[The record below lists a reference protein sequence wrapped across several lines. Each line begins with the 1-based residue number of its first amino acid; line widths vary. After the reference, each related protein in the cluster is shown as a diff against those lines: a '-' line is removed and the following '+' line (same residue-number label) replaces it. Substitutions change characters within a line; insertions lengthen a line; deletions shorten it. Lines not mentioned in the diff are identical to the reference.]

1 LKQEQG
7 GLVRQGI
14 YQLEDET
21 LTLCLAPPGEKRPA
35 DFTPRPETRH
45 ALLVYRRA
53 PEGGGK
59 EPLAMIRN
67 REKPIDPMPTMSPG
81 EYEAAVAAFIRNKG
95 ITRCPTACL
104 ARTQASVPAADR
116 AALERYEAGREQ
128 SRRESLAAVAR
139 SIGVFPT
146 PPNAC

>member
-1 LKQEQG
+1 
-7 GLVRQGI
+7 
-14 YQLEDET
+14 
-21 LTLCLAPPGEKRPA
+21 
-35 DFTPRPETRH
+35 
-45 ALLVYRRA
+45 
-53 PEGGGK
+53 
-59 EPLAMIRN
+59 MIRK
-67 REKPIDPMPTMSPG
+67 REKPIDPMLTMSPG

-104 ARTQASVPAADR
+104 VRTQASVPAADR

-128 SRRESLAAVAR
+128 SRRESLTAVAR